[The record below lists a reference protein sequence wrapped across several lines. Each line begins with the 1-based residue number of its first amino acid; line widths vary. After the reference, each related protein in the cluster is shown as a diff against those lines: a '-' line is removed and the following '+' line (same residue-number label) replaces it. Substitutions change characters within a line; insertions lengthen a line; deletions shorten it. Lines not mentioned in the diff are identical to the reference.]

1 MHLQDA
7 FLYSIGI
14 LQTYFPCQSEGFT
27 VQPFKMDTKVDVE
40 DEIVIIIF
48 LPCLN
53 LNWLLHRY
61 MKFYI
66 QCNEWSQTNKRHFF
80 QQIMFSNEITMRHD
94 CIITVTESGPV
105 PTGPCWLSNY
115 VTIHAYAQTRCPL
128 SPQVL
133 FVLLNPYN
141 IGVKNP

>member
-40 DEIVIIIF
+40 DEIVIIF

-66 QCNEWSQTNKRHFF
+66 QCNEWSQTNKCHFF
-80 QQIMFSNEITMRHD
+80 QQIMFSNEITMTASLLWPSLGLYPQGLVDYPITLLSMHMHKQDVHCRLKSYLCCWIH
-94 CIITVTESGPV
+94 IILV
-105 PTGPCWLSNY
+105 
-115 VTIHAYAQTRCPL
+115 
-128 SPQVL
+128 
-133 FVLLNPYN
+133 
-141 IGVKNP
+141 